1 MKIVQLEDNIKAYA
15 EVKGVRRLVYIELL
29 PHLKAGD
36 YVIVHAGFAI
46 EIIDEDEALER
57 ISLFEELLALG
68 DEL

>member
-46 EIIDEDEALER
+46 EIIDENEALER